1 MNHGRLLAIS
11 AFAALLA
18 GAGPAA
24 AQTYVQCESRE
35 YQYQF
40 CPIPQG
46 ATRVTLVEQRS
57 RSACIEGRSWGWDRR
72 GVWVSNGCDGVFDAA
87 SQGPAVLAD
96 HEPYSMMPTTL
107 GQTVVTCG
115 GGVGWPGSH
124 SNRSMP
130 VPAQSCAAPLR
141 WLMNST
147 GR

>member
-1 MNHGRLLAIS
+1 MSHPRLLAVF
-11 AFAALLA
+11 AFAALAA

-72 GVWVSNGCDGVFDAA
+72 GVWVSNGCDGVFD
-87 SQGPAVLAD
+87 
-96 HEPYSMMPTTL
+96 
-107 GQTVVTCG
+107 VV
-115 GGVGWPGSH
+115 
-124 SNRSMP
+124 
-130 VPAQSCAAPLR
+130 A
-141 WLMNST
+141 
-147 GR
+147 